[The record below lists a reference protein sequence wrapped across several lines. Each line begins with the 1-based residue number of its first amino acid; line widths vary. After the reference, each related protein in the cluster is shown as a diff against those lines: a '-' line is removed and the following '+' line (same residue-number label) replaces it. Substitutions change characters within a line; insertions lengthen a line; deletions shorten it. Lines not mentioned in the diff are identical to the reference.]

1 MKVDMILLA
10 YITKINEFSKS
21 CLLTYVYRLRELDLC
36 IPPVRSYAR
45 ISKMMG
51 AIYGN
56 TTSLEA
62 LGLIGDNFFFFFF
75 NFLN

>member
-21 CLLTYVYRLRELDLC
+21 YLLTYVYRLRELDLC

-62 LGLIGDNFFFFFF
+62 LAPNWRQIFFFF
-75 NFLN
+75 